1 MKIIKLT
8 ESQFKSLLKEKIGS
22 LDNSVKEYN
31 GSEVVTA
38 PTVTDE
44 DGEPTFGEMP
54 TTDKYARTQAIQ
66 NYWANAHKGAR
77 VMP

>member
-8 ESQFKSLLKEKIGS
+8 ESQFKSLLREKIGS
-22 LDNSVKEYN
+22 LDSSVKEYP
-31 GSEVVTA
+31 GSEVNTA

-44 DGEPTFGEMP
+44 DGEPTFGKQP
-54 TTDKYARTQAIQ
+54 TTDKFAKTQTIQ